1 MPNTGSRVTCLDCG
15 GVLAEF
21 GTAADGCPACGS
33 LRPSVF
39 ALAAVA
45 TGVAAALDPG
55 ARVREPRASY
65 HDGRM
70 QKPARE
76 RRTGPSPSADGVVR
90 FRRQEWDREGNWY
103 EETVT
108 DLDGSEVHRQAHPL
122 RDHRGHCSAKL
133 RSIPGG
139 R

>member
-1 MPNTGSRVTCLDCG
+1 MAISGSRVECLDCG
-15 GVLAEF
+15 AVRAAF
-21 GTAADGCPACGS
+21 GTAADGYPACGS
-33 LRPSVF
+33 SRPGVF
-39 ALAAVA
+39 AF
-45 TGVAAALDPG
+45 TGVATAVAVALDPG
-55 ARVREPRASY
+55 THTREPRPSY

-70 QKPARE
+70 QKSARE
-76 RRTGPSPSADGVVR
+76 RRAGPSPSADGVVR